1 MRKEGRWSLFPLL
14 TLSNMDTNRPFP
26 WVILAVL
33 LILGISFTVYYFNRQ
48 KIGANTPSSNLV
60 QTELIA
66 GQTVSFKDNL
76 LTVKKD
82 NSLETQIKIAP
93 GATILKQKRIS
104 SYDTSSVPAE
114 VQAGDKVSV
123 QMVTA
128 GPGKGEA
135 NMVLIL
141 DDTVVS
147 KEGY

>member
-1 MRKEGRWSLFPLL
+1 
-14 TLSNMDTNRPFP
+14 MDTNRPFP

-33 LILGISFTVYYFNRQ
+33 FILVISFTVYYFNRQ
-48 KIGANTPSSNLV
+48 KIGGNTSSPSSNFI

-82 NSLETQIKIAP
+82 NGLEAQIKIAP

-114 VQAGDKVSV
+114 IQAGDKVSV